1 MICQN
6 DNFFT
11 TANANAKLIRAF
23 SIIYVKK
30 KKEKNEAI
38 LTHQKTTLF
47 ILTHPLRVHPTSHIL
62 FFYYLIEIF
71 IIIIIYIFFLII
83 YLLIEERESNKIIPK
98 FLVH

>member
-1 MICQN
+1 M
-6 DNFFT
+6 
-11 TANANAKLIRAF
+11 ANANAKLIRAF

-30 KKEKNEAI
+30 KEKKEAI

-71 IIIIIYIFFLII
+71 IIIIIYILFLII